1 MALNLPRHPDGV
13 PADQYDQWKLIYDAI
28 HALASGSTES
38 TVIVG
43 GGSSGGGN
51 SGGSTQVPTTPI
63 PPQYQPLKYIADTFI
78 PPQSIVAPASNGSTN
93 IAPCQAN
100 GLPAFGFTPTG
111 GISGVAIEIYPIGL
125 FQITTYTMQIGIQFR
140 GANGSATRIKSDQPI
155 GYAISPQILLFL
167 PHLPILQVLGGVDF
181 A

>member
-13 PADQYDQWKLIYDAI
+13 PADQYDQWKLVYDAI

-38 TVIVG
+38 TIIIAG
-43 GGSSGGGN
+43 GG

-63 PPQYQPLKYIADTFI
+63 PQQYQPLKYIADTFI
-78 PPQSIVAPASNGSTN
+78 PPQSIIAPASNGSVN
-93 IAPCQAN
+93 IAPCQAA

-111 GISGVAIEIYPIGL
+111 GTSGAAIEIYPIGL